1 MKIENHA
8 TYKTK
13 LNLEELVRTTFAA
26 MPRNHTAGIVRV
38 VFVDRIQERQ
48 VPAEQRDRLPILYH
62 PKTPVSGP
70 WFEIALGPFLEQKG
84 WWKRFVARR
93 TLRANLT
100 YALLALMGQHYHL
113 NFTRGRKKTEYEP
126 LVREYVRKGLETLR
140 ENDASYRARLMR
152 PLLPYL
158 DRFAR
163 WLARQQ
169 RKALQARAKQA
180 KSTGQ
185 SG

>member
-8 TYKTK
+8 TYKINI
-13 LNLEELVRTTFAA
+13 NLEELVHSTFAA
-26 MPRNHTAGIVRV
+26 LPRNHTAGVVRV
-38 VFVDRIQERQ
+38 VFVNRIQDAH
-48 VPAEQRDRLPILYH
+48 VPAEQREKLPILYH
-62 PKTPVSGP
+62 PKTSVSGP
-70 WFEIALGPFLEQKG
+70 WFEIALEPFLEHQG

-126 LVREYVRKGLETLR
+126 LIREYVRKGLAALR
-140 ENDASYRARLMR
+140 EQDTSYRAWLMR
-152 PLLPYL
+152 PLIPYL

-180 KSTGQ
+180 K
-185 SG
+185 